1 MKTLP
6 WLHSMVH
13 AGVLFMMVDCKLLQV
28 SHCRCSS
35 FKIAVSTWLQLDVNS
50 SMAESAFQVP
60 TPSEQTIEPERE
72 TQWEEDTTQL
82 KKFGRKPNPAKQN
95 STAVATGT
103 LMRVDAPDFEWPQP
117 WHHVWADQ
125 CLPSPAAA
133 HYLIERTNKLWKSE
147 LVCSFCI
154 LRIFNA
160 SELT

>member
-1 MKTLP
+1 
-6 WLHSMVH
+6 
-13 AGVLFMMVDCKLLQV
+13 
-28 SHCRCSS
+28 
-35 FKIAVSTWLQLDVNS
+35 
-50 SMAESAFQVP
+50 MAESAFQVP
-60 TPSEQTIEPERE
+60 TPSEQIIEPERD
-72 TQWEEDTTQL
+72 TQWEEDTAQL

-95 STAVATGT
+95 STAAGTGT

-117 WHHVWADQ
+117 WHHVWDDQ

-160 SELT
+160 SELTKQLQATLRPLWFGGRSAICPPLSCVVEVV